1 MLLWYI
7 PQLLLTAPS
16 LRIVTKSDTLSLLLR
31 AVVPNRMATKPIK
44 NPVVTAYIN
53 ITSAI
58 THTSEVYVLFDD
70 LILYN
75 DIILKYYWNV
85 SSKSL
90 SAPIA

>member
-1 MLLWYI
+1 MIIVALVYSS
-7 PQLLLTAPS
+7 TAAHCALAS
-16 LRIVTKSDTLSLLLR
+16 TNQALSLLLR
-31 AVVPNRMATKPIK
+31 ALVPNRMATKPIK
-44 NPVVTAYIN
+44 NPVVTAYLN
-53 ITSAI
+53 NASAI
-58 THTSEVYVLFDD
+58 THTPDANNYAL

>member
-7 PQLLLTAPS
+7 PQLLPS
-16 LRIVTKSDTLSLLLR
+16 LRLVTESGTLSLLLR
-31 AVVPNRMATKPIK
+31 ALVPNRMATKPIK
-44 NPVVTAYIN
+44 NPVVTAYMN
-53 ITSAI
+53 IASAI
-58 THTSEVYVLFDD
+58 TDTPDANNYAL

-75 DIILKYYWNV
+75 DTILKYYWNV

>member
-7 PQLLLTAPS
+7 PQLLLTVPS
-16 LRIVTKSDTLSLLLR
+16 LRLITESGTLSLLLR
-31 AVVPNRMATKPIK
+31 ALVPNRMATKPIK
-44 NPVVTAYIN
+44 NPVVTAYLN
-53 ITSAI
+53 IASAI
-58 THTSEVYVLFDD
+58 THTPDANNYAL

>member
-16 LRIVTKSDTLSLLLR
+16 LRLVTESDTLALLLR
-31 AVVPNRMATKPIK
+31 ALVPNRMATKPIK
-44 NPVVTAYIN
+44 NPVVTAYMN
-53 ITSAI
+53 IASAI
-58 THTSEVYVLFDD
+58 THTLNANNYAL

-75 DIILKYYWNV
+75 DTILKYYWNV
-85 SSKSL
+85 SSKFL

>member
-16 LRIVTKSDTLSLLLR
+16 LRLVTESDTLSLLLR
-31 AVVPNRMATKPIK
+31 ALVPNRMATKPIK
-44 NPVVTAYIN
+44 NPVVTAYVN
-53 ITSAI
+53 IASAI
-58 THTSEVYVLFDD
+58 TYTPDANNYAL

>member
-7 PQLLLTAPS
+7 SQLLLTAPS

-53 ITSAI
+53 IASAI
-58 THTSEVYVLFDD
+58 THSPDANNYAL
-70 LILYN
+70 LMI
-75 DIILKYYWNV
+75 
-85 SSKSL
+85 
-90 SAPIA
+90 

>member
-16 LRIVTKSDTLSLLLR
+16 LRLITESDTLSLLLR
-31 AVVPNRMATKPIK
+31 ALVPNRMATKPIK

-53 ITSAI
+53 IASAI
-58 THTSEVYVLFDD
+58 TYTPDANNYAL